1 MRLELQFHIQK
12 MYINKSKINIP
23 KLLIDIL
30 TTLQDSGYKPYLVGG
45 CVRDFLLNKAV
56 KDFDIEV
63 FGIENLE
70 NLKLIL
76 EKYTKVHDIGK
87 SFWCFKN
94 KYR

>member
-1 MRLELQFHIQK
+1 MGVNVWAKSSDYGSLKAELLEEIKIKFDEVGITIPYSKNVYQQIK
-12 MYINKSKINIP
+12 KINIP

-63 FGIENLE
+63 LV
-70 NLKLIL
+70 LK
-76 EKYTKVHDIGK
+76 T
-87 SFWCFKN
+87 
-94 KYR
+94 

>member
-1 MRLELQFHIQK
+1 

-45 CVRDFLLNKAV
+45 CVRDFLLKKPV

-76 EKYTKVHDIGK
+76 ENESNTGLITRLEAFFDIVKVKI
-87 SFWCFKN
+87 
-94 KYR
+94 